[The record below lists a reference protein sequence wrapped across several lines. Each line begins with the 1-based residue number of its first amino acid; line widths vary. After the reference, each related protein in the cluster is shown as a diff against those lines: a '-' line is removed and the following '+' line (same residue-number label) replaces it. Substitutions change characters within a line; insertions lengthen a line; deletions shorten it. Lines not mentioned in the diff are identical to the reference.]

1 MTDVNGFIFE
11 GILATVVSVFGILG
25 NITAI
30 IYFRLQ
36 RSRLQTFQ
44 TLLQML
50 SIFDLIFLM
59 CTFIV
64 FTIPKF
70 YKDYD
75 YTSFP
80 KGTVFFAQ
88 PYLLPLAEIGLTGS
102 IYFTIA
108 ISIERYVV
116 ICRPFLHLT
125 RSLAPRFYIIPTVC
139 FSILFNIP
147 HFFEWKIERMYV
159 AMNPEMDSR
168 DNDTYPNHYAIL
180 EKDDEKNY
188 FINSTDF
195 RRNERYYKIYW
206 VGLTICFGGII
217 PYAALIILNTLVVR
231 ALVRN
236 RHTPNS
242 NAIEMSVKRRLSAVR
257 STNSIIEG
265 KLQFNSYENTFRI
278 IHGVKESRRRKTQID
293 LAKLTIII
301 VAIFIFC
308 HSVKWIPNIY
318 ELMVRF
324 TTYYYKIT
332 I

>member
-1 MTDVNGFIFE
+1 MIDLNGFIFE
-11 GILATVVSVFGILG
+11 GILSTVVSVFGILG

-50 SIFDLIFLM
+50 SIFDLVFLV

-70 YKDYD
+70 YKHYD

-80 KGTVFFAQ
+80 KGTVFFVQ

-108 ISIERYVV
+108 ISIERYLV

-125 RSLAPRFYIIPTVC
+125 RSVEPKFYIIPTLC
-139 FSILFNIP
+139 FSIIFNIP
-147 HFFEWKIERMYV
+147 HFFEWKVERIYLE
-159 AMNPEMDSR
+159 MNPEMDSM
-168 DNDTYPNHYAIL
+168 DNSTYPATYAIL
-180 EKDDEKNY
+180 EKDDEKLY
-188 FINSTDF
+188 FINITDF
-195 RRNERYYKIYW
+195 RSNERYYKIYW
-206 VGLTICFGGII
+206 VGLTVCFAGVI

-236 RHTPNS
+236 RHTPNT

-265 KLQFNSYENTFRI
+265 KLQFNPYENTFRI

-293 LAKLTIII
+293 LAKITITI

-324 TTYYYKIT
+324 IT
-332 I
+332 